1 MFGMLAVLDYLAALA
16 IPVFLIRHFGAAHW
30 FWHLVSIGAALTLGL
45 MPLPIKGTGV
55 DLAIGF
61 VFIFLMTW
69 GIGGLLPLPG
79 HRERHA

>member
-45 MPLPIKGTGV
+45 TPLPI
-55 DLAIGF
+55 
-61 VFIFLMTW
+61 
-69 GIGGLLPLPG
+69 
-79 HRERHA
+79 REQAWIWRLGSFSFS